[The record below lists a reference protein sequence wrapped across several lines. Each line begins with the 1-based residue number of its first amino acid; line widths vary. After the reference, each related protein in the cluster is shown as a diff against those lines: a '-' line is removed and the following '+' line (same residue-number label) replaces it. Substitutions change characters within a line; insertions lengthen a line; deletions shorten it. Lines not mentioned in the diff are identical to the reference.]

1 MSKEELKRQLHRSG
15 TTVGGSELIQPVRF
29 GIIADIHKD
38 VMHDAD
44 YRLQCFIDH
53 MSREQVDFIIQLGD
67 FCVPKKENLDFLQI
81 WNQFQKPGYH
91 VLGNHDTD
99 GGYTRQQTVDYW
111 GMDSRFYSFD
121 QGGIHFVVL
130 DGNDTPAHHQSG
142 YPRYIAGDQV
152 EWLRNDL
159 SQTGAPTIVFAHQ
172 SIEFE
177 EDDGIENGAEIR
189 NLLEETNRQ
198 AGFQQ
203 VMACFS
209 GHHHRDYARWIND
222 ILYPQINSA
231 SYYWVGGDYL
241 EVRYNQEIDD
251 RYPWIKYTVPYQ
263 NSIYGIVTVDLQE
276 GTMELNG
283 RISQFVGS
291 APWKLGKTREY
302 WNDQTLTASVS
313 NWKVLL

>member
-1 MSKEELKRQLHRSG
+1 
-15 TTVGGSELIQPVRF
+15 
-29 GIIADIHKD
+29 
-38 VMHDAD
+38 
-44 YRLQCFIDH
+44 

-81 WNQFQKPGYH
+81 WNQSQKPSYH

-130 DGNDTPAHHQSG
+130 DGNDTPTHHQSG
-142 YPRYIAGDQV
+142 YPRYIAGNQI

-159 SQTGAPTIVFAHQ
+159 AQTGAPTIVFAHQ

-251 RYPWIKYTVPYQ
+251 QYPWIKYTVPYQ
-263 NSIYGIVTVDLQE
+263 NPIYGIVTVDLQE
-276 GTMELNG
+276 RTMGLNG

-291 APWKLGKTREY
+291 APWELGKTREY